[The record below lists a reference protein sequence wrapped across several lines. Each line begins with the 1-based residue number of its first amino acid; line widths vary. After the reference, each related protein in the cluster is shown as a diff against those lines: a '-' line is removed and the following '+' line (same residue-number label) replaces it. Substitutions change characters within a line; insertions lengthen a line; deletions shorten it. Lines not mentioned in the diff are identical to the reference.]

1 MAKQKSCERE
11 KEGGITEAEER
22 EGRDKGNSEPEK
34 VSFLFIQ
41 AWCRYR
47 MGTQVTSGHPS
58 HRMENRMAKL
68 GLYR

>member
-1 MAKQKSCERE
+1 MRER
-11 KEGGITEAEER
+11 KRGGGGGITEAEER